1 MDAIMNLIANQGI
14 VAAMFVFL
22 VWWMTQRVTKKLDMM
37 CEDIQDLK
45 EDMTRLIGKY
55 DP

>member
-1 MDAIMNLIANQGI
+1 
-14 VAAMFVFL
+14 L
-22 VWWMTQRVTKKLDMM
+22 VWWMTQRVTKKLDTL

-45 EDMTRLIGKY
+45 EDMTRLTGRY